1 MYVCIYVCMYNKR
14 SNKIRILAVK
24 SFKYDDLKIKIKTNL
39 KIINYLDT
47 SFDPKVNPK
56 TYFRSTYL
64 IKKTRLKKGTTETS
78 HTFFYDTLQS

>member
-1 MYVCIYVCMYNKR
+1 MYVYMYVCMYNKR

-47 SFDPKVNPK
+47 FHSIP
-56 TYFRSTYL
+56 R
-64 IKKTRLKKGTTETS
+64 
-78 HTFFYDTLQS
+78 